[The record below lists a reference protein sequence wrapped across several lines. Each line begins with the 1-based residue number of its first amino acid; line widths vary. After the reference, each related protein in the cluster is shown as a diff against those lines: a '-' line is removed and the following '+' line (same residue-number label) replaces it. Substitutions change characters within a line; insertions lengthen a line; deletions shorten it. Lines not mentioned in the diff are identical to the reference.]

1 MNVPKMI
8 QVKMEENLETQV
20 RDMIR
25 RDYSMISGEKVQN
38 MFAKDLVKL
47 VRDVYRE
54 PNMLE
59 VGQML
64 WMGVHEDER
73 PSYGKNAHNTRF
85 KPIILTPISK
95 DDIAMMGNGHTHR
108 EVRENRIVRM
118 FKEAK
123 DQGTLL
129 TNADVA
135 MILGVSPGTIGKQA
149 NEYMEREREVLH
161 TRGIV
166 HDIGRAITHKRII
179 IRLYLQGYLVP
190 EIARKTAHS
199 NTAVERYISAFN
211 KVRML
216 RDKLDTRDIAR
227 TLEMSQYLVNEY
239 LEILDECTGCDEN
252 V

>member
-1 MNVPKMI
+1 M
-8 QVKMEENLETQV
+8 
-20 RDMIR
+20 
-25 RDYSMISGEKVQN
+25 
-38 MFAKDLVKL
+38 
-47 VRDVYRE
+47 
-54 PNMLE
+54 
-59 VGQML
+59 
-64 WMGVHEDER
+64 
-73 PSYGKNAHNTRF
+73 
-85 KPIILTPISK
+85 
-95 DDIAMMGNGHTHR
+95 
-108 EVRENRIVRM
+108 
-118 FKEAK
+118 
-123 DQGTLL
+123 L

-149 NEYMEREREVLH
+149 NEFMERESEVLP

-199 NTAVERYISAFN
+199 DTAVERYISAFN